1 MEQDRDTAIDSR
13 GIELLEFDAVR
24 ARLAGHAAFDGGAAM
39 ARALVPSGDPLVVA
53 QLRRE
58 TDEAYA
64 LEERAITGAGGAFD
78 LRDPIGRVV
87 RGAVLDIGGLERLAA
102 TIAVA
107 GEVRAAVAAQRE
119 IAPVVADRLI
129 VGIDPGALGG
139 LATTLERA
147 LDHRGGILDTA
158 SPELAQCRRRLA
170 GARRDAGDLL
180 RRLAVRL
187 GTHLQESFTTQRS
200 GRPVLAV
207 KASSRSAVPGIVHDT
222 SASGNTLFIEPLELV
237 EANNRLRE
245 VEAQEAAELERILA
259 ELSVRVRAAAEIL
272 MSAIA
277 ALAHHD
283 LVIARARLSYEWRGC
298 RVSESSTPRLRAAR
312 HPLLD
317 PTRVVPIDLDLQGVR
332 AVVISGPNTGG
343 KTVALKTLGMFAA
356 LAQCGLRVP
365 AEVAELPVFDRILA
379 DIGDEQ
385 SIALSLSTFS
395 AHVARLSGIIADAGS
410 RSLVLLD
417 EIAAGTDPDEGGPLA
432 QAILERLV
440 DGGATVLVTTHLGA
454 LKEWAVGFAAAE
466 NAAVAIDPGTLRP
479 RYAITM
485 GTYGASHA
493 LDIAESLGLPDDV
506 IRAARA
512 AMSPTR
518 QRSDAMVRAASYA
531 QAQAEDERVAAARER
546 EEAIAIRRE
555 AERLRSDLDERI
567 ARQRSR
573 LEADRDEVRAQARR
587 DLRSAE
593 AELADLRAQIRAA
606 RRNEEQRDRDTGAP
620 DRGADAKARDR
631 ALVAASA
638 AQQRA
643 RAALAGE
650 EVSEGPPPAVG
661 DTVRDT
667 ATGIRGVVLGVEG
680 DVVVIQGERARLR
693 APLGRIVGEAPR
705 RVERPTSPRVE
716 TRPPVV
722 AVPAEIDVRGQRA
735 ADACIVVRDAI
746 DAAAI
751 AGRSRVLVIHGI
763 GTGALRAAVRE
774 ELGRHPL
781 VDAVEPA
788 PPKEGGDGATYA
800 VLEPD

>member
-1 MEQDRDTAIDSR
+1 MEQDRDIAIDSR
-13 GIELLEFDAVR
+13 GIELLEFDSIR
-24 ARLAGHAAFDGGAAM
+24 ERLAGQAAFDGGAEL
-39 ARALVPSGDPLVVA
+39 ARTLLPSGDQATVSR
-53 QLRRE
+53 LRRE
-58 TDEAYA
+58 TDEAYE
-64 LEERAITGAGGAFD
+64 LEERAVTGAGGASD

-87 RGAVLDIGGLERLAA
+87 RGAVLDVGGLERLDA

-107 GEVRAAVAAQRE
+107 AEVRTAVAAHRE
-119 IAPVVADRLI
+119 AAPTLADRLI
-129 VGIDPGALGG
+129 VGIDPGTLGG
-139 LATTLERA
+139 VATALARA

-158 SPELAQCRRRLA
+158 SPELGVCRRRLA

-187 GTHLQESFTTQRS
+187 AAHLQESFTTQRS

-222 SASGNTLFIEPLELV
+222 SASGNTLFIEPFELI

-259 ELSVRVRAAAEIL
+259 ELSARIRASADALVAAID
-272 MSAIA
+272 

-298 RVSESSTPRLRAAR
+298 RVSEASSPRLRGAR

-317 PTRVVPIDLDLQGVR
+317 PAQVVPIDLDLKGVR
-332 AVVISGPNTGG
+332 ALVISGPNTGG
-343 KTVALKTLGMFAA
+343 KTVALKTLGIFAV
-356 LAQCGLRVP
+356 LSQCGFRVP
-365 AEVAELPVFDRILA
+365 AEIAELPVFDRILA

-395 AHVARLSGIIADAGS
+395 AHVARLSKIIGAAGA

-454 LKEWAVGFAAAE
+454 LKEWAVGFAPAE
-466 NAAVAIDPGTLRP
+466 NAAVAIDPATLRP

-485 GTYGASHA
+485 GAYGASHA

-518 QRSDAMVRAASYA
+518 QRSDALVRAAAQA
-531 QAQAEDERVAAARER
+531 QAQAEDELVAAVRER
-546 EEAIAIRRE
+546 DDATAVRRE
-555 AERLRSDLDERI
+555 AERLRADLEGRI
-567 ARQRSR
+567 ARQRER
-573 LEADRDEVRAQARR
+573 LEADREEVRAQARR
-587 DLRSAE
+587 DLRTAE

-606 RRNEEQRDRDTGAP
+606 RHSEQQRERQTGTP
-620 DRGADAKARDR
+620 DRGTDARNRDR

-643 RAALAGE
+643 RDALAG
-650 EVSEGPPPAVG
+650 SDADAGAPAAVG

-667 ATGIRGVVLGVEG
+667 GTGIRGVVIAVEG
-680 DVVVIQGERARLR
+680 DAVVIQGERARLR
-693 APLGRIVGEAPR
+693 VPLSRVVGEATR
-705 RVERPTSPRVE
+705 RVERTGPPTRE
-716 TRPPVV
+716 ERPPVV

-735 ADACIVVRDAI
+735 AEACAVVRNAV

-751 AGRSRVLVIHGI
+751 AGRARVLVIHGI
-763 GTGALRAAVRE
+763 GTGALRAAVRD

-781 VDAVEPA
+781 VDAVVPA

-800 VLEPD
+800 VLEPG